1 MLSILLLWILFFFRM
16 MWGFI
21 LYYCAAIMLRQLA
34 MFRMNG
40 ESLAAVSLQCIFFR
54 FWMENQNMSIY
65 VYGWIMENEKKIN
78 KTNEQNRSVKICN
91 DIKIETNWNVRK
103 TWYTFTI
110 HILWTYR
117 IPIND
122 VICTDWTEVYIRFYT
137 LVERKTKEKKNTK
150 KKRN

>member
-1 MLSILLLWILFFFRM
+1 MNIIFFSNDVRLYPVLLC
-16 MWGFI
+16 GHNA
-21 LYYCAAIMLRQLA
+21 AAIGNVSNEWRIIGCSFTTMYIFPFL
-34 MFRMNG
+34 NG
-40 ESLAAVSLQCIFFR
+40 KPK
-54 FWMENQNMSIY
+54 Y
-65 VYGWIMENEKKIN
+65 VYICLWLDHGKWKKIN